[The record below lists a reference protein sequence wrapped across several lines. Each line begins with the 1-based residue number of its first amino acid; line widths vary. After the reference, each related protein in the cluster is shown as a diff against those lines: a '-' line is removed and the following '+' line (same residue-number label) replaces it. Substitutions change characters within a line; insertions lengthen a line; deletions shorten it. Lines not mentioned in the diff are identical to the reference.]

1 MSKEKDLEKAKNSNF
16 IAAVDIGSSSIVT
29 IIAERSYD
37 DHLTLLGWG
46 IAASKG
52 INTGS
57 IVNRDAAVGSILES
71 VSEAEKMADVRVS
84 EVCVSISAAN
94 VSSVHSVASC
104 EVVNHEILEED
115 IDYVVEEAGIGV
127 KKSHQHVLHLLPQSF
142 SVDGRVGV
150 GEPLHM
156 TGDVLQANVHV
167 ILARKTIVKSLV
179 KLIQK
184 SGLVVQDVVLSSLAS
199 SYSSLTEQAKSLGVC
214 QIDLGENITSYSV
227 FVDGMIRDTGVVD
240 IGTLNII
247 SDVAEVLHIDI
258 EEAESLYYK
267 YGKALSSMSRVEE
280 VFELETCADEKNFHK
295 KLSGATLSAII
306 EARLEELLKL

>member
-104 EVVNHEILEED
+104 NVNHEILEED
-115 IDYVVEEAGIGV
+115 IDYVVEQAGSGV

-167 ILARKTIVKSLV
+167 ILARKQSL
-179 KLIQK
+179 
-184 SGLVVQDVVLSSLAS
+184 
-199 SYSSLTEQAKSLGVC
+199 
-214 QIDLGENITSYSV
+214 
-227 FVDGMIRDTGVVD
+227 
-240 IGTLNII
+240 
-247 SDVAEVLHIDI
+247 
-258 EEAESLYYK
+258 
-267 YGKALSSMSRVEE
+267 KA
-280 VFELETCADEKNFHK
+280 
-295 KLSGATLSAII
+295 
-306 EARLEELLKL
+306 

>member
-1 MSKEKDLEKAKNSNF
+1 MC
-16 IAAVDIGSSSIVT
+16 I
-29 IIAERSYD
+29 Y
-37 DHLTLLGWG
+37 
-46 IAASKG
+46 
-52 INTGS
+52 
-57 IVNRDAAVGSILES
+57 
-71 VSEAEKMADVRVS
+71 
-84 EVCVSISAAN
+84 
-94 VSSVHSVASC
+94 
-104 EVVNHEILEED
+104 
-115 IDYVVEEAGIGV
+115 Y
-127 KKSHQHVLHLLPQSF
+127 
-142 SVDGRVGV
+142 
-150 GEPLHM
+150 
-156 TGDVLQANVHV
+156 
-167 ILARKTIVKSLV
+167 LARKTIVKSLV

-214 QIDLGENITSYSV
+214 QNDLGENITSYSV

-280 VFELETCADEKNFHK
+280 VFELETCADEKSFHK

-306 EARLEELLKL
+306 EGQRLEELFEIIRQRLVAKELYMQLKAGAILTGGGALLPGVSHPGKSSSRFNC